1 MPKTSKKQ
9 IDEDDKKFLSILQ
22 NNSGDSIENIA
33 EKCGFSK
40 QKACRI
46 EKRLKKNNIIW
57 GYPPI
62 INYSDMSLIHY
73 IGLFKRSP
81 VPFDKETIKEVTKG
95 ALEDRFQVDNIKIES
110 VLFVHGEFD
119 LIISFTA
126 PNVVIM
132 KKFCDKL
139 MSVFSKYI
147 DSYSIHETIVPVR
160 KQGIKNPIIGKQDE
174 FF

>member
-1 MPKTSKKQ
+1 LRSKKQ

-22 NNSGDSIENIA
+22 NNSGESIENIA

-57 GYPPI
+57 GYAPI
-62 INYSDMSLIHY
+62 INYSDMSLIHDT
-73 IGLFKRSP
+73 GLFKRSP
-81 VPFDKETIKEVTKG
+81 VPFDKETIEEVTKG
-95 ALEDRFQVDNIKIES
+95 ALEDRFQGDNIKIES

-119 LIISFTA
+119 WIISFTA
-126 PNVVIM
+126 PNVIIM
-132 KKFCDKL
+132 EKFCDKL

-147 DSYSIHETIVPVR
+147 DSYSIHETIVNVR
-160 KQGIKNPIIGKQDE
+160 KQGIKNPIIGTQEE